1 MSPRQSRLESVLQP
15 QPVDCV
21 QDACRD
27 RGSILSDQ
35 VDIKAYWKSQL
46 SLFSNQS
53 ELHVE
58 LEAMEQ

>member
-1 MSPRQSRLESVLQP
+1 MLQP
-15 QPVDCV
+15 QPGCV

-46 SLFSNQS
+46 SLFSNES

-58 LEAMEQ
+58 LEATEQ